1 MRNTTMGG
9 YSNRG
14 IDSMQLELH
23 TPGHSIYTDTLMM
36 YALAGAAGNQLEK
49 VLGREN
55 SYTLI
60 LNISIDELA
69 DKLYN
74 EFNENENQL
83 KSRFTRA
90 RLLSEKDIEEAKK
103 FIENKDSLVEY
114 LRKLHN
120 PGHAREEGRQGGEH
134 ILKLPLM
141 PIAGKYLRTD
151 LTTSERYKVREYRV
165 CAYCSSIAM
174 LGLNIGLL
182 DVSMRGTSILMT
194 LSLEGEVERDT
205 LVDLIDSIKQL
216 YIELDTE
223 GEGFL
228 TELRNCI
235 DNLPTRLF
243 GYLVLTGLDDK
254 VILSLDESNARW
266 RALVVRFETARA
278 VQVRGF
284 HSIELDSTL
293 SSLADLIRLERKA
306 QTNYRGPLNDLRD
319 NLLKNGAADAVE
331 KLFDF
336 LSSRD
341 IEKLYHLARSSYT
354 TLKRGFGSQL
364 IEGLACL
371 SLPQS

>member
-114 LRKLHN
+114 LRKLCN
-120 PGHAREEGRQGGEH
+120 PGHAREEGRQRRGRV
-134 ILKLPLM
+134 LKLPLM
-141 PIAGKYLRTD
+141 PMAGKYLRTD
-151 LTTSERYKVREYRV
+151 LTTTKRYEAREYRV
-165 CAYCSSIAM
+165 CAYCFSIAM
-174 LGLNIGLL
+174 LGLNIGTL
-182 DVSMRGTSILMT
+182 DVSMRGNKRSISILTT
-194 LSLEGEVERDT
+194 LSLEGEVKRDT
-205 LVDLIDSIKQL
+205 MADLIDSIKQL
-216 YIELDTE
+216 YMELNVE
-223 GEGFL
+223 EKGFL
-228 TELRNCI
+228 AKLRDCVN
-235 DNLPTRLF
+235 NFSSRLF
-243 GYLVLTGLDDK
+243 G
-254 VILSLDESNARW
+254 
-266 RALVVRFETARA
+266 
-278 VQVRGF
+278 
-284 HSIELDSTL
+284 
-293 SSLADLIRLERKA
+293 
-306 QTNYRGPLNDLRD
+306 
-319 NLLKNGAADAVE
+319 
-331 KLFDF
+331 
-336 LSSRD
+336 
-341 IEKLYHLARSSYT
+341 
-354 TLKRGFGSQL
+354 
-364 IEGLACL
+364 
-371 SLPQS
+371 